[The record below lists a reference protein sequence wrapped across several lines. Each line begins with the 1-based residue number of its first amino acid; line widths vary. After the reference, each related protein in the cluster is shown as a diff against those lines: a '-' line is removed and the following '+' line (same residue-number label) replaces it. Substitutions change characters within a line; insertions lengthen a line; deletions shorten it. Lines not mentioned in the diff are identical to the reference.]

1 MCTVLTSFLPQSL
14 MSKTAKFDRVAAFDQ
29 MFFSQTPSMYLAR
42 HSKGSYGSYEDIKYR
57 EMRVSVSRKISIASL
72 HH

>member
-1 MCTVLTSFLPQSL
+1 